1 MQIDK
6 WKKIK
11 IKLFQSRNPDI
22 NFDIFPIYLPPIPD
36 INLDIYL
43 PLIPNVFFKIFPIY
57 LLQIPDMVSR
67 RKTNNKQKYILQVYL
82 HFMNFLRRNENLRKQ
97 NEKNEQHLK
106 KSHIC
111 KQHLI
116 LVMVLKSKIT
126 DALTLLFFLFKI
138 IVNVKTIWNKFC
150 TIQLNFIYDFIFM
163 SK

>member
-1 MQIDK
+1 
-6 WKKIK
+6 
-11 IKLFQSRNPDI
+11 
-22 NFDIFPIYLPPIPD
+22 
-36 INLDIYL
+36 
-43 PLIPNVFFKIFPIY
+43 
-57 LLQIPDMVSR
+57 
-67 RKTNNKQKYILQVYL
+67 
-82 HFMNFLRRNENLRKQ
+82 MNFLRRNENLRKQ
-97 NEKNEQHLK
+97 NGKNEQHLK